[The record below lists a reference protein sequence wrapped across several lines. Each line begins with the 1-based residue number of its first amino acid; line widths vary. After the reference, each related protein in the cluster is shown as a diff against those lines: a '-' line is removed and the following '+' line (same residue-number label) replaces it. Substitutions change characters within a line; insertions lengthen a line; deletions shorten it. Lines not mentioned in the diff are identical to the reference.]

1 MSAPLA
7 PLELSALEIATL
19 RARYK
24 HERDRRIAERI
35 QGVVLYAQGYPVTV
49 LTQILFVCEQTIEHW
64 IETFRAG
71 GLTALCTWRYV
82 GSASQLSAEQWVV
95 VETELARRPYRRARE
110 VAVFIKDKF
119 NLPYSERGIHAL
131 LRRKGYRYIKAR
143 LVPGKSAEA
152 AATTRQQQQDWVVEY
167 QQRQAELGPHD
178 RVYFVDATHPTHNV
192 RISYMWTKK
201 GLRQRIRSNSGRKRY
216 NILGAYC
223 PRDQEYID
231 IRGTENVN
239 AVTLTQLIEQI
250 RDRHPEATQIVLYL
264 DNARYNHAKLVQEH
278 ITGTIVELHFL
289 LSYSPNLNLIE
300 RLWRFLKDEVMDA
313 YYKTFD
319 EFVAAIAD
327 VLDHLER
334 YADRLATLMTEKF
347 EILTCA

>member
-1 MSAPLA
+1 MSAPIA
-7 PLELSALEIATL
+7 PLELSAPEIATL
-19 RARYK
+19 RTRYK

-35 QGVVLYAQGYPVTV
+35 QGIVLYAQGYTVTV
-49 LTQILFVCEQTIEHW
+49 LTQILFVREKTIEHW
-64 IETFRAG
+64 VETFRTG
-71 GLTALCTWRYV
+71 GLTALCAWRYA
-82 GSASQLSAEQWVV
+82 GSASQLSAAQWDL

-110 VAVFIKDKF
+110 VAVFIKDQF
-119 NLPYSERGIHAL
+119 NLTYSERGIQAL

-143 LVPGKSAEA
+143 LVPGKSDEDPD
-152 AATTRQQQQDWVVEY
+152 TTRQQQPDWVAAY
-167 QQRQAELGPHD
+167 QQHQAKLGPHD

-223 PRDQEYID
+223 PLDQEYVD

-250 RDRHPEATQIVLYL
+250 RSRHPEATRIVLYL
-264 DNARYNHAKLVQEH
+264 DNARYNHAKLVQEY
-278 ITGTIVELHFL
+278 IAGTIVELHFL

-313 YYKTFD
+313 YYQTFD